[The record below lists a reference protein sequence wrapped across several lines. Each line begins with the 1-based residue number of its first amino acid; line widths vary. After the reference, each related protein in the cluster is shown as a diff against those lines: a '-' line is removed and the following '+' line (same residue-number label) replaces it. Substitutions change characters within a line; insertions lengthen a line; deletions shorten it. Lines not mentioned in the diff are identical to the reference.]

1 MWISLFSV
9 VLAVSLGFAVGSVAL
24 QSQEEAH
31 PVRGF
36 RR

>member
-9 VLAVSLGFAVGSVAL
+9 VLAVSLGFAVGAVAL
-24 QSQEEAH
+24 QSHDEPQ
-31 PVRGF
+31 PVRGV